1 MDCDLLVVGG
11 GINGAGIARD
21 AAGRGLK
28 VVLCEQHDLA
38 SHTSS
43 ASTKLIHGGLRY
55 LEYYEFGLVQKALAE
70 REVLLAAA
78 PHILWPL
85 RFVMPHEPHLRP
97 AWMIRIGLFLY
108 DHLARRKRLPGSR
121 AVKLA
126 RHASGEPLQSQFKTG
141 FVYSDV
147 WVDDARLV
155 VLNAVDAAAHGATI
169 LTRTRC
175 TKLQRVTPGVAL
187 GDVSTGSPAA
197 TDTAAA
203 GSRWQA
209 TLLAVDG
216 TEYTVNAGAVVNA
229 AGPWAQRFI
238 EKAFHAEPGASVRL
252 VKGSHIIVP
261 KLFDHDY
268 AYIFQNSDRR
278 IVFAIPYEQDFTLIG
293 TTDVDYR
300 GDPAQVAIDADEV
313 AYLCALATKYF
324 KQPVSP
330 AEVVH
335 TYSGVRPLMGSE
347 EEEAAGVTR
356 DYHLVLDAEGAPLL
370 NVIGGKITTFRRLA
384 EDALEKLLPYFP
396 AATGPWTREAVLP
409 GGDVPGGDIDAWRA
423 ALRLR
428 FPQLPATLTDRWAR
442 CYGTR
447 FPAAAPAA
455 EGAGEY
461 GLGEEVLP
469 GLYAAEVDYLRRE
482 EWAVT
487 AEDILWRRTKLGLH
501 LPPGSQ
507 EALQAWLS
515 RSAG

>member
-1 MDCDLLVVGG
+1 MNCDLLVVGG

-38 SHTSS
+38 AHTSS

-126 RHASGEPLQSQFKTG
+126 RHASGQPLKPEFKTG

-155 VLNAVDAAAHGATI
+155 VLNAVDAAARGATV

-175 TKLQRVTPGVAL
+175 TKLQRVAASAGSAVVAQSEKTA
-187 GDVSTGSPAA
+187 GPAA
-197 TDTAAA
+197 PV
-203 GSRWQA
+203 SRWQA
-209 TLLAVDG
+209 TLLSADG
-216 TEYTVNAGAVVNA
+216 TAHTVNAGAVVNA
-229 AGPWAQRFI
+229 AGPWAQRFV
-238 EKAFHAEPGASVRL
+238 EQAFHAEPGASVRL

-278 IVFAIPYEQDFTLIG
+278 IVFAIPYEQDFTLVG

-324 KQPVSP
+324 KRPVAP
-330 AEVVH
+330 ADVVH

-384 EDALEKLLPYFP
+384 EDALEKLAPFFP
-396 AATGPWTREAVLP
+396 AASGAWTREAPLP
-409 GGDVPGGDIDAWRA
+409 GGDVPDGDIDVWRE

-428 FPQLPATLTDRWAR
+428 FPRLPTRLTDRWAR

-447 FPAAAPAA
+447 FPAAPPAA

-469 GLYAAEVDYLRRE
+469 GLYAAEVEYLCRE

-501 LPPGSQ
+501 LPAGSQ
-507 EALQAWLS
+507 DVLQAWLA
-515 RSAG
+515 RRAA

>member
-38 SHTSS
+38 AHTSS

-55 LEYYEFGLVQKALAE
+55 LEYYEFGLVRKALAE

-121 AVKLA
+121 AVKLGQ
-126 RHASGEPLQSQFKTG
+126 HASGEPLQSQFKTG

-155 VLNAVDAAAHGATI
+155 VLNAVDAAAHGATV

-175 TKLQRVTPGVAL
+175 TKLQR
-187 GDVSTGSPAA
+187 TGNG
-197 TDTAAA
+197 TAAPKGA
-203 GSRWQA
+203 PAVGALASRWQA
-209 TLLAVDG
+209 TLLSADG
-216 TEYTVNAGAVVNA
+216 TERTVNAGAVVNA
-229 AGPWAQRFI
+229 AGPWAQRFV
-238 EKAFHAEPGASVRL
+238 EQAFHAEPGASVRL
-252 VKGSHIIVP
+252 VKGSHIVVP

-293 TTDVDYR
+293 TTDVNYR
-300 GDPAQVAIDADEV
+300 GDPAQVSIDADET

-384 EDALEKLLPYFP
+384 EDALEKLAPFFP
-396 AATGPWTREAVLP
+396 AATGPWTREATLP

-423 ALRLR
+423 ALRLQ
-428 FPQLPATLTDRWAR
+428 FPKLPPTLTDRWAR

-447 FPAAAPAA
+447 FPAAPPAT

-461 GLGEEVLP
+461 GLGGEVLP
-469 GLYAAEVDYLRRE
+469 GLYAAEVEYLRRE

-501 LPPGSQ
+501 LPAGSQ
-507 EALQAWLS
+507 DVLQAWLE